1 MIGNLTIEH
10 RIQVQTMLDNM
21 HKAKEIAF
29 YVGCYISTI
38 YREIKRVLR
47 FSSYDVQASQSTVS
61 TNMIRENQ
69 RSPSDALV
77 KLIDSQLTDEQWSPN
92 QISKWL
98 KLHGHE
104 EISHT
109 WIYEHIERD
118 RLAGG
123 KLHTSL
129 RSGKYEPKNHD
140 YKGKIPD
147 RITIDDRP

>member
-29 YVGCYISTI
+29 YVGCHISTI

-47 FSSYDVQASQSTVS
+47 FSSYDVQASQSAVS

-77 KLIDSQLTDEQWSPN
+77 KLIDSKLTDEQWSPN

-109 WIYEHIERD
+109 WIY
-118 RLAGG
+118 
-123 KLHTSL
+123 K
-129 RSGKYEPKNHD
+129 
-140 YKGKIPD
+140 
-147 RITIDDRP
+147 

>member
-29 YVGCYISTI
+29 YVGCHISTI